1 MLDILY
7 IMIYIS
13 INNINKGGFKKED
26 RPMRDR
32 PAILVQF
39 DETMTPM
46 EVFLM
51 GQTDKETEILQAVA
65 DRMIEAVT
73 AEGEI

>member
-1 MLDILY
+1 
-7 IMIYIS
+7 
-13 INNINKGGFKKED
+13 
-26 RPMRDR
+26 MRDR

>member
-1 MLDILY
+1 MADGI
-7 IMIYIS
+7 
-13 INNINKGGFKKED
+13 FKEG

-39 DETMTPM
+39 DETMTPV

-51 GQTDKETEILQAVA
+51 GQTDKETEILKAVA